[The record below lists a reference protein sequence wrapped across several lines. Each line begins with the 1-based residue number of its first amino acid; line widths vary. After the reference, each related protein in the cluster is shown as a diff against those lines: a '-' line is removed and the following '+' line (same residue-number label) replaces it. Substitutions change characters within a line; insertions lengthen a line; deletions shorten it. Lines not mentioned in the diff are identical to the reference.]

1 MGASTKNERPQDGDA
16 SRAAERPNAAGDA
29 GSAAATLADNA
40 LFRDCSEVDLAD
52 LRAQSSQRVLAA
64 GELLFGEDDVAHAI
78 WVVLDGELVITKM
91 TDGDEIIVDQLSP
104 GGYLGEISLLTQSP
118 AGHRARAKG
127 TVRLL
132 EIPGATFSDVLRS
145 CPGVSVTVLRTM
157 AERVYRMGR
166 LLQER
171 ERMAGLGTL
180 AAGLAHELNNPAA
193 AAKRAAVL
201 LKEQIGALDPLVQR
215 LVSRK
220 WTPAEVALLGQLAA
234 VTEETDQK
242 TRELG
247 ALDRSDR
254 EDAVGQWLDEHEVPR
269 AWELAPVLVE
279 RGVTVEKLESVM
291 QGCDPSAVS
300 DALAW
305 AERMSSVRQM
315 LDEVEGSTIRMAQL
329 VKAVK
334 AYSYRDTTSLRTADV
349 HESLEN
355 SLTIL
360 GHKLRD
366 VGATV
371 DRQYDRTLPPIQM
384 YGTELGQV
392 WTNLLDNAAD
402 AIAAGNSAAAKRVT
416 IRTAAAKDG
425 VRVEI
430 EDSGQGIAPEVIPK
444 IFDPFFTTK
453 GAGKGTGLGL
463 EIVKRIVTRHGGT
476 IEASSASGA
485 TRLTVWLP
493 VRQAVP
499 APTMAT
505 DGVRVEAPAHAGTTA
520 T

>member
-1 MGASTKNERPQDGDA
+1 MGAPISNDGSNRAGGAA
-16 SRAAERPNAAGDA
+16 SATAALTG
-29 GSAAATLADNA
+29 NA
-40 LFRDCSEVDLAD
+40 LFRDCSDVDLTD
-52 LRAQSSQRVLAA
+52 LRARSSERVLAP
-64 GELLFGEDDVAHAI
+64 GEMLFGEDDVSTAV

-91 TDGDEIIVDQLSP
+91 IDGDEIIVDQLTT

-118 AGHRARAKG
+118 AWHWARAKG

-132 EIPGATFSDVLRS
+132 EIPGATFSDLLRS

-157 AERVYRMGR
+157 GERVRRMER

-201 LKEQIGALDPLVQR
+201 LKEQIAALDPLVQR
-215 LVSRK
+215 LVSRQ
-220 WTPAEVALLGQLAA
+220 WTPGEVALLGELAA
-234 VTEETDQK
+234 VTEAADQK

-247 ALDRSDR
+247 ALARSDR
-254 EDAVGQWLDEHEVPR
+254 EDAVGQWLDDRAVPR

-315 LDEVEGSTIRMAQL
+315 LDEVEGSTIRIAQL

-334 AYSYRDTTSLRTADV
+334 AYSYTDTTSLRTADV

-402 AIAAGNSAAAKRVT
+402 AIAAGNPAGPKRVT
-416 IRTAAAKDG
+416 IRTTGARDG

-430 EDSGQGIAPEVIPK
+430 EDSGQGIAPDVISK

-453 GAGKGTGLGL
+453 GAEKGTGLGL

-476 IEASSASGA
+476 IEATSTPGA
-485 TRLTVWLP
+485 TRFTVWLP
-493 VRQAVP
+493 VRQAVRI
-499 APTMAT
+499 PT
-505 DGVRVEAPAHAGTTA
+505 AGTGSVKSETTGA
-520 T
+520 AA